1 MQRQMEA
8 VLESPWLWLVAR
20 VLIVVVFA
28 SSGLAK
34 LVDFEGGIAEMRQ
47 AGLEPAWLFNVL
59 VIAVL
64 LLSTVLILLDRA
76 LWLGAAALS
85 IFLALTIV
93 VVHHFW
99 SLPEQQ
105 AMLSMFFALEHLSV
119 IGGLIAVAIASH
131 LRYQWLQAMQR
142 WNTSTNR

>member
-20 VLIVVVFA
+20 VLIIVVFA

-64 LLSTVLILLDRA
+64 LVSTVLILLDRA